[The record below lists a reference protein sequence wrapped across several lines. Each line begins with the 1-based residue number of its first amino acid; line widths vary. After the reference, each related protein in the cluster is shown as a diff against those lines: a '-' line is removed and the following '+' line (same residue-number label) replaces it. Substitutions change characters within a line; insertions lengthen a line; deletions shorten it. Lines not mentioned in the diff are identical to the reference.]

1 MELGKIERAFMNNI
15 VRRWFL
21 RNLEARVFYRY
32 LIKRNVIVYN
42 PDAILEIGCGRGD
55 GIAIHEKFYHPKI
68 HHAFDID
75 QKLVALALRNINNS
89 DFEHVKIYRCDV
101 RAIKEPDET
110 FDIVFGYG
118 VLHHTKNWKVG
129 LKEISRVLKPHGV
142 YCWEEPFEYFNNLF
156 ISKLLLSHPNVA
168 MTYKNWM
175 KELKRVTLECCWG
188 WPIKN
193 PIITLGVSVKK

>member
-1 MELGKIERAFMNNI
+1 LELGKIERAFMNNI

-101 RAIKEPDET
+101 RAIKEPDMGCYIIPKIGRLDLKKFHE
-110 FDIVFGYG
+110 FLNLMEFIVG
-118 VLHHTKNWKVG
+118 KN
-129 LKEISRVLKPHGV
+129 LLNILIICSLAN
-142 YCWEEPFEYFNNLF
+142 YCSLIPML
-156 ISKLLLSHPNVA
+156 
-168 MTYKNWM
+168 
-175 KELKRVTLECCWG
+175 R
-188 WPIKN
+188 
-193 PIITLGVSVKK
+193 